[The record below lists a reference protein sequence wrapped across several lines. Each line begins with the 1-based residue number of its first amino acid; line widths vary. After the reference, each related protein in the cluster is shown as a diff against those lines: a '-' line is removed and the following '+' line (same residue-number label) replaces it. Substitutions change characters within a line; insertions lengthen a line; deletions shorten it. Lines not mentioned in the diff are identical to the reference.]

1 MYFFCQKIQFNF
13 SSALK
18 YNIAMKKIIKGTI
31 AISALAAA
39 LPLAAYSEYR
49 KTFYVRMAEPTGFI
63 GHYFKVHPALLHK
76 EFCCLSDKGD
86 LIRGLLL
93 SPSEDPRA
101 LIVMTHGYN
110 MSCENYMPL
119 ARRFT
124 EAGFQVLMFD
134 GIGVGMSGGD
144 KIYGLPQHILD
155 MKTVLDAV
163 QADPELSRLP
173 LLLFGHSWGGYAA
186 CCVSALS
193 HYPLKGILTCAAFRK
208 SSSAMIPSIRK
219 RYPLASPVF
228 VTAAEVMERLL
239 FGRVAS
245 LTSSEGLRQA
255 GCPARLYHSRDDA
268 VVGFE
273 ESFETTRRE
282 LADEGDIGFIAMNGR
297 NHDLYIPPDN
307 DRRQREI
314 LKELRSADGPA
325 KSALTEELW
334 ELLSATDN
342 SLADEFVSFFNS
354 CIK

>member
-1 MYFFCQKIQFNF
+1 MPKIQFNF
-13 SSALK
+13 SPALK

-39 LPLAAYSEYR
+39 FPLAAYSEYR

-63 GHYFKVHPALLHK
+63 DYYFKEHPALLH
-76 EFCCLSDKGD
+76 EDFCCPSDKGT

-119 ARRFT
+119 AHRFT
-124 EAGFQVLMFD
+124 EAGFRVLMFD
-134 GIGVGMSGGD
+134 GTGVGMSGGE
-144 KIYGLPQHILD
+144 KAYGLPQHILD
-155 MKTVLDAV
+155 MKAVLDAV
-163 QADPELSRLP
+163 QADPALSRLP

-186 CCVSALS
+186 CCVPALS

-208 SSSAMIPSIRK
+208 SSSSMIPTIRK

-228 VTAAEVMERLL
+228 IAAAEAMERLL

-245 LTSSEGLRQA
+245 LTSSEGLKLA

-273 ESFETTRRE
+273 ESFEAMRRE
-282 LADEGDIGFIAMNGR
+282 QADEDNVVFVAMNGR
-297 NHDLYIPPDN
+297 NHDLYLPPDN

-314 LKELRSADGPA
+314 LKELRTADGPA
-325 KSALTEELW
+325 RSSLTEELW
-334 ELLSATDN
+334 ELMSVTDN
-342 SLADEFVSFFNS
+342 TLADEFVSFFNS